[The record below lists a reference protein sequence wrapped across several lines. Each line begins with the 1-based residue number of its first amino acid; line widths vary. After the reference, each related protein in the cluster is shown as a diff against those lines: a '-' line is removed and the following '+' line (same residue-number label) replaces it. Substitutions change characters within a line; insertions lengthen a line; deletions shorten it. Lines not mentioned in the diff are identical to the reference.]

1 MDNGNPDLISVAAH
15 SFAHVLW
22 ASPWMFYRWAG
33 WAFNFWDRAWLAS
46 RRKRRR
52 GGAGLELGC
61 VRFGDC
67 AVQFMSAVPWF
78 DLEKGLGWSSVC
90 FAGVLWGLSLVY

>member
-1 MDNGNPDLISVAAH
+1 MVSWLLGS
-15 SFAHVLW
+15 
-22 ASPWMFYRWAG
+22 
-33 WAFNFWDRAWLAS
+33 AFNIRDRAWLAS

-67 AVQFMSAVPWF
+67 AVQFMSTVPWF
-78 DLEKGLGWSSVC
+78 YLEKGSDWSSVC
-90 FAGVLWGLSLVY
+90 FAGVLRGLRFVY